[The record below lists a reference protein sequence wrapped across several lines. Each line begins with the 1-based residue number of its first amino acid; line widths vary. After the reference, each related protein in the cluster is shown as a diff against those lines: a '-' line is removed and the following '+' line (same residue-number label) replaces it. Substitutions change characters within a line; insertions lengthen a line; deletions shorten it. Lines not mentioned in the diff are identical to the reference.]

1 MTTLVTWVTDT
12 LTLQPVIE
20 HAVARLSAQ
29 LVIVSEPAAV
39 PSAPIDLLI
48 WSPTSFDRARYEQI
62 RPRCLHM
69 VMCVPKGMQVARW
82 YPRYDPRWASYWVV
96 IPFDADE
103 FAVILE
109 HALRGPPLAPFEAE
123 RDDRSA
129 L

>member
-1 MTTLVTWVTDT
+1 MTIHVAWVTDT
-12 LTLQPVIE
+12 LTLQPAIE

-29 LVIVSEPAAV
+29 LVIVSEPATM

-48 WSPTSFDRARYEQI
+48 WSPTRFDRTHYEQI

-69 VMCVPKGMQVARW
+69 VMCVPKGMEIPRW
-82 YPRYDPRWASYWVV
+82 YPRYDPRWPSYLVV

-103 FAVILE
+103 FSGILE
-109 HALRGPPLAPFEAE
+109 YALRGPPLAPFEPE
-123 RDDRSA
+123 RDDTA